1 MGGLLLWL
9 ALGLVTQLW
18 LCFRVARSSV
28 PLAIATFLL
37 GPIGAL
43 YTVFKHHGDEETS
56 VTTPFVANVVCC
68 VFLFVAGWQQLMALV
83 EGTPADPGLVA
94 AAAGARDKEAG
105 YTPTSLA
112 VEAPGQAAAAAPAR
126 EEPPA
131 PAADPIDVLAAELRG
146 VGVQST
152 VLRLPATTRLPEGVV
167 SGAELA
173 LSSVPGVGEWMRS
186 AESASAPAG
195 SAAPAVLTALFLRC
209 QATTACSG
217 VARSYMAQ
225 DPATRPR
232 VLQNGSMLLLVSSF
246 NGADVGHMHSVV
258 ASAFRHLPPQ

>member
-37 GPIGAL
+37 GPVGAL

-56 VTTPFVANVVCC
+56 VTTPFVANLVCC

-83 EGTPADPGLVA
+83 EGMPADPGLVA
-94 AAAGARDKEAG
+94 AAAEAGGKEAG
-105 YTPTSLA
+105 YTPTSLSEA
-112 VEAPGQAAAAAPAR
+112 APGNAAAPAR
-126 EEPPA
+126 EEAP
-131 PAADPIDVLAAELRG
+131 PAADPIDVLAADLRG

-173 LSSVPGVGEWMRS
+173 LSSVPGAGEWMR
-186 AESASAPAG
+186 AAAAASAPAG
-195 SAAPAVLTALFLRC
+195 PARPAELTALFLRC

-232 VLQNGSMLLLVSSF
+232 VLQNGTMLLLISNF
-246 NGADVGHMHSVV
+246 NGTDMGSMHSVV
-258 ASAFRHLPPQ
+258 ASAFRHLPAQ

>member
-37 GPIGAL
+37 GPVGAL

-56 VTTPFVANVVCC
+56 VTTPFVANLVCC
-68 VFLFVAGWQQLMALV
+68 VFLFVAGWQQLMALM
-83 EGTPADPGLVA
+83 EGMPADPGLMA
-94 AAAGARDKEAG
+94 AAAEATEKEAG
-105 YTPTSLA
+105 YTPTSMA
-112 VEAPGQAAAAAPAR
+112 VTAPDPATTAAPAR

-131 PAADPIDVLAAELRG
+131 PVADPIDVLAADLRR

-173 LSSVPGVGEWMRS
+173 LSSLPGAGEWIRT
-186 AESASAPAG
+186 AAPASAPAD
-195 SAAPAVLTALFLRC
+195 AARPVELTALFLRC

-232 VLQNGSMLLLVSSF
+232 VLQNGTMLLLVSNF
-246 NGADVGHMHSVV
+246 NGADVGSMHSVV
-258 ASAFRHLPPQ
+258 ASAFRHLPAQ

>member
-1 MGGLLLWL
+1 MGALLLWL

-56 VTTPFVANVVCC
+56 VTTPFVANLVCC
-68 VFLFVAGWQQLMALV
+68 VFLFVVGWQQLMALA
-83 EGTPADPGLVA
+83 EDMPAEPGLRA
-94 AAAGARDKEAG
+94 AAEAAETEPG
-105 YTPTSLA
+105 FTPTSLA
-112 VEAPGQAAAAAPAR
+112 AATPARSREEAP
-126 EEPPA
+126 PPV
-131 PAADPIDVLAAELRG
+131 DPIDVLAADLRG

-167 SGAELA
+167 SGAQLA
-173 LSSVPGVGEWMRS
+173 MSSVPGAGAWINAPS
-186 AESASAPAG
+186 AASAPVG
-195 SAAPAVLTALFLRC
+195 PAVPAELSALFLRC
-209 QATTACSG
+209 EATTTCRG
-217 VARSYMAQ
+217 VARAYMAQ

-232 VLQNGSMLLLVSSF
+232 VLQNGTMLLLIS
-246 NGADVGHMHSVV
+246 NPNAADMGSMHNVV
-258 ASAFRHLPPQ
+258 ASAFRHLPAQ

>member
-37 GPIGAL
+37 GPVGAL

-56 VTTPFVANVVCC
+56 VTTPFVANLVCC
-68 VFLFVAGWQQLMALV
+68 VFLFVAGWQQLMALMD
-83 EGTPADPGLVA
+83 GMPADPGLVA
-94 AAAGARDKEAG
+94 AAAEAGDKDAG
-105 YTPTSLA
+105 YTPTSLSQPA
-112 VEAPGQAAAAAPAR
+112 TGNATAAAPAQ
-126 EEPPA
+126 EETP
-131 PAADPIDVLAAELRG
+131 PAADPIDVLAADLRG

-173 LSSVPGVGEWMRS
+173 LSSVPGAGEWIR
-186 AESASAPAG
+186 AAAPASAPAG
-195 SAAPAVLTALFLRC
+195 PARPVELTALFLRC

-232 VLQNGSMLLLVSSF
+232 VLQNGTMLLLISNF
-246 NGADVGHMHSVV
+246 NGADVGTMHSVV
-258 ASAFRHLPPQ
+258 ASAFRHLPAQ

>member
-37 GPIGAL
+37 GPLGAL

-56 VTTPFVANVVCC
+56 VTTPFVANLVCC
-68 VFLFVAGWQQLMALV
+68 VFLLVAGWQQLMALT
-83 EGTPADPGLVA
+83 EGLPADPNPVAVA
-94 AAAGARDKEAG
+94 AEAGDPKEAG
-105 YTPTSLA
+105 YKPTSLT
-112 VEAPGQAAAAAPAR
+112 VDAPGQIVADAPVR
-126 EEPPA
+126 EEA
-131 PAADPIDVLAAELRG
+131 PAADPIDVLAADLRG
-146 VGVQST
+146 VGVQSA

-173 LSSVPGVGEWMRS
+173 LSSVPGAGEWMRS

-195 SAAPAVLTALFLRC
+195 PAGPVALTALFLRC
-209 QATTACSG
+209 QATIACRG

-232 VLQNGSMLLLVSSF
+232 VLQNGSMLLLISNL
-246 NGADVGHMHSVV
+246 NGADAGHLHSVV
-258 ASAFRHLPPQ
+258 ASAFRHLPAQ